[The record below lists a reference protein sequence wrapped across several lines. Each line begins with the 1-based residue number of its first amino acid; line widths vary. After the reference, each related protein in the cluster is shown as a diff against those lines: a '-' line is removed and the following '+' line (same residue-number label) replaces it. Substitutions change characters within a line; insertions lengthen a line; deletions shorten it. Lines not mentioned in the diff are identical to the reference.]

1 MEKKEPYIVAWTD
14 EDGMRYEKFPS
25 LEKAQGKLCSLF
37 EEQAGEEYSDDGLGY
52 YVEEWE
58 PELKDPDSDEDEYG
72 FRKRRLYHLKQE
84 MRLYE
89 EDAVLTEDTA
99 YLRENRYGERFKRRK
114 HDEGRKKEKTCLAA
128 DSVEGRIVHS
138 SSDRRT
144 AALRARR
151 ILLHNEA
158 SFRCCRDPADDSRV
172 LFDCGLCS
180 QDARRV

>member
-1 MEKKEPYIVAWTD
+1 MEKKEPYIVAWSD

-72 FRKRRLYHLKQE
+72 FKKRRLYHLKQE

-99 YLRENRYGERFKRRK
+99 YLRENRYGERF
-114 HDEGRKKEKTCLAA
+114 DALII
-128 DSVEGRIVHS
+128 SV
-138 SSDRRT
+138 
-144 AALRARR
+144 
-151 ILLHNEA
+151 
-158 SFRCCRDPADDSRV
+158 
-172 LFDCGLCS
+172 
-180 QDARRV
+180 